1 MALSAIPGLS
11 ERRARGADAPEK
23 SCSVEKPDRGLS
35 LPGRLRILITMQPGF
50 VFLAS
55 PRPQHGLGRQV
66 VAVEPV
72 AGVTSFQDLDRL
84 IGPGG
89 LVVGYVG
96 YTARRHTLD
105 LPAGAPPLDFPEI
118 WFARY
123 EHWWLEEP
131 GTGFREFPADRPSP
145 PPLSPQEEGR
155 AAFVRILE
163 DEAAYRKKIRKIQHH
178 LRQGDIYQANYTV
191 PSEWRVEGS
200 PWGLFRR
207 LLARQPTA
215 FGAFLQ
221 ITEEHA
227 VLSFSPEL
235 FFHLSGDRIRTVPM
249 KGTRPR
255 GKTPEEDHIL
265 REALRTSPKD
275 RAENVMIVDLLR
287 NDLGRIAR
295 PGTVTVPVLFAVESF
310 PTVHQMI
317 SVVEARLLA
326 GQNLSDVLTVLF
338 PGGSV
343 TGAPKKRAVEIL
355 SELEVWERG
364 VYTGAIGVVYP
375 WGEAVFSLAIR
386 TLQVAGTTAL
396 YGAGGG
402 IVLDSDPEEE
412 WRELWQKMAF
422 LNP

>member
-1 MALSAIPGLS
+1 M
-11 ERRARGADAPEK
+11 
-23 SCSVEKPDRGLS
+23 
-35 LPGRLRILITMQPGF
+35 
-50 VFLAS
+50 
-55 PRPQHGLGRQV
+55 
-66 VAVEPV
+66 
-72 AGVTSFQDLDRL
+72 
-84 IGPGG
+84 
-89 LVVGYVG
+89 
-96 YTARRHTLD
+96 
-105 LPAGAPPLDFPEI
+105 
-118 WFARY
+118 
-123 EHWWLEEP
+123 
-131 GTGFREFPADRPSP
+131 
-145 PPLSPQEEGR
+145 
-155 AAFVRILE
+155 
-163 DEAAYRKKIRKIQHH
+163 
-178 LRQGDIYQANYTV
+178 
-191 PSEWRVEGS
+191 
-200 PWGLFRR
+200 
-207 LLARQPTA
+207 
-215 FGAFLQ
+215 
-221 ITEEHA
+221 
-227 VLSFSPEL
+227 LSFSPEL

>member
-1 MALSAIPGLS
+1 MPPLLF
-11 ERRARGADAPEK
+11 
-23 SCSVEKPDRGLS
+23 PDV
-35 LPGRLRILITMQPGF
+35 LRILKDMRPGF
-50 VFLAS
+50 VVLAS
-55 PRPQHGLGRQV
+55 PRPQHGLGRWV
-66 VAVEPV
+66 VAREPAAV
-72 AGVTSFQDLDRL
+72 TTSFEEM
-84 IGPGG
+84 GSWFTGKG

-105 LPAGAPPLDFPEI
+105 LPAGPPPMGFPEV

-123 EHWWLEEP
+123 DRWWLAEP
-131 GTGFREFPADRPSP
+131 DTGFREFPADRPSSP
-145 PPLSPQEEGR
+145 PFPEEKEGHLE
-155 AAFVRILE
+155 FVRILE
-163 DEAAYRKKIRKIQHH
+163 DEAGYRKKIREIQRH

-191 PSEWRVEGS
+191 PSRWRVEGS
-200 PWGLFRR
+200 PWGLFLR
-207 LLARQPTA
+207 LLRAQPTA

-221 ITEEHA
+221 ITPEHT

-235 FFHLSGDRIRTVPM
+235 FFHRVGHRIRTVPM

-255 GKTPEEDHIL
+255 GDTPEEDHAL
-265 REALRTSPKD
+265 REDLRVSSKD

-287 NDLGRIAR
+287 NDLGRIAL
-295 PGTVTVPVLFAVESF
+295 PGTVSVPVLFAVESF

-317 SVVEARLLA
+317 SVVEAV
-326 GQNLSDVLTVLF
+326 LSPACSLKEVFAALF

-364 VYTGAIGVVYP
+364 VYTGAIGVMYP
-375 WGEAVFSLAIR
+375 GGEAVFSLAIR
-386 TLQVAGTTAL
+386 TLQVAGSTAL

-402 IVLDSDPEEE
+402 IVLDSDPENE

-422 LNP
+422 LKK